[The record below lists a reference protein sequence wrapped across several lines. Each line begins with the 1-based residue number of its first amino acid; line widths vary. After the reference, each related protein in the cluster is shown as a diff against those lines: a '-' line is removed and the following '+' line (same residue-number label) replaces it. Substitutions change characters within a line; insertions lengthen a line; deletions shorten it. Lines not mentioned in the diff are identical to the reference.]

1 MKEVMMLI
9 CVALF
14 FPPIVLAQDKV
25 ESPVLNI
32 GDTWSYKGAD
42 GSKWTQKVIDI
53 EDDIYVIRHGN
64 ETRGY
69 NKSTMN
75 FDFFIEDGRRV
86 KFTGP
91 RSKVLDFP
99 LFVGKKWHKL
109 ITQLSRLGRMEDYR
123 EEYFVQS
130 YEEVSVE
137 AGTFTAFKINY
148 KSIRTKNIRE
158 SSKGDYWYSP
168 EVKAIVKRVEEKSV
182 ATHDMELISFKLNRS
197 SELF

>member
-1 MKEVMMLI
+1 
-9 CVALF
+9 
-14 FPPIVLAQDKV
+14 
-25 ESPVLNI
+25 
-32 GDTWSYKGAD
+32 
-42 GSKWTQKVIDI
+42 
-53 EDDIYVIRHGN
+53 
-64 ETRGY
+64 
-69 NKSTMN
+69 
-75 FDFFIEDGRRV
+75 
-86 KFTGP
+86 
-91 RSKVLDFP
+91 
-99 LFVGKKWHKL
+99 
-109 ITQLSRLGRMEDYR
+109 MEDYR
-123 EEYFVQS
+123 EEYSVQS